1 MRHPEPVT
9 ATTQPAHPGA
19 LEQLERLRTA
29 LAATELPL
37 DLEGAAQARAQRT
50 AALQQIDDYLRPR
63 LANLDAPLLAVV
75 GGSTGAGKSTIVNAL
90 VGNPVTRTGAIRPTT
105 RQPILLH
112 SPGDREWFASERI
125 LPGLSRI
132 TGSRTEGPIAAD
144 RAGATPDAALI
155 GSVVLVADESVP
167 PGLAVLDAPDVD
179 SIADENRALAKQL
192 LAAADLWCFVTT
204 ANRYADAVPWQLLD
218 DAAARDIT
226 VAVVLN
232 RVPPGATGEVE
243 HDLRR
248 MLAERGL
255 AGAPVFTLPEM
266 PLDEFGMLPLDSVA
280 PLRQWLGALAAD
292 RQARHEVARRT
303 VIGAVRRL
311 GGTAFEVAAARDAQ
325 LVAARGLA
333 AIARDEYDESVEAV
347 EAATRDGALL
357 RGEVLARWQDF
368 VGTADVFRSM
378 ETWFGRFRDRLGEWF
393 SGRPAPVREVETE
406 IETGLH
412 AVIVDEA
419 GRAASASWQRLRTT
433 PAGRRLIDD
442 PALARESADFEERAR
457 ALVREWQSALMTL
470 IQEQA
475 GGKRVKAR
483 VLSLGLNA
491 VTVTLMIVVFASTA
505 GLTGGEIAIAGGS
518 AVVGQ
523 KLLET
528 IFGDE
533 AVRALAKQARD
544 DLHARVAAL
553 LDEEYQRYARRVAG
567 VLDGP
572 DGVGLVEA
580 AGALERAL
588 GPGDSPAGEVA
599 TLPGGER

>member
-1 MRHPEPVT
+1 MRHPERVT
-9 ATTQPAHPGA
+9 ATTPAPASPGA
-19 LEQLERLRTA
+19 LDELERLRGA

-37 DLEGAAQARAQRT
+37 DLDGAAEARAQRT
-50 AALQQIDDYLRPR
+50 AALQQIDDYLAPR

-90 VGNPVTRTGAIRPTT
+90 VGHPVTRTGAIRPTT

-132 TGSRTEGPIAAD
+132 TGTRTDAPVRSDA
-144 RAGATPDAALI
+144 AGAAPDAALI
-155 GSVVLVADESVP
+155 GSVVLVADETVP
-167 PGLAVLDAPDVD
+167 AGLAVLDAPDVD
-179 SIADENRALAKQL
+179 SIADENRALAAQL

-204 ANRYADAVPWQLLD
+204 ANRYADAVPWRLLD

-232 RVPPGATGEVE
+232 RVPPGAGAEVE
-243 HDLRR
+243 ADLRR

-255 AGAPVFTLPEM
+255 PGAPVFTLHEQ
-266 PLDEFGMLPLDSVA
+266 PLDEFGMLPADGVA
-280 PLRQWLGALAAD
+280 PLRHWLGALAAD

-303 VIGAVRRL
+303 VAGAVRRL
-311 GGTAFEVAAARDAQ
+311 GGTAFAVAAARDAQ

-333 AIARDEYDESVEAV
+333 AIARDEYDEAAEAV

-378 ETWFGRFRDRLGEWF
+378 ESWFGRFRDRLGEWF
-393 SGRPAPVREVETE
+393 SGKPAPVREVETE

-412 AVIVDEA
+412 AVIVNEA
-419 GRAASASWQRLRTT
+419 GRAASAAWQRLRTT
-433 PAGRRLIDD
+433 PAGRRLIDE
-442 PALARESADFEERAR
+442 PALARESADLDERAA
-457 ALVREWQSALMTL
+457 ALVREWQGALMRL

-533 AVRALAKQARD
+533 AVRSLAKQARD
-544 DLHARVAAL
+544 DLHARVGAL
-553 LDEEYQRYARRVAG
+553 LDEEYRRYAARIEP

-580 AGALERAL
+580 AGALERAM
-588 GPGDSPAGEVA
+588 
-599 TLPGGER
+599 GGAR